1 MVPKEAI
8 GTGVLLEVFMAGML
22 SGRILKGAGGGM
34 LLLLDASADADRG
47 KMGLCGAALAG
58 FLANTVTR

>member
-1 MVPKEAI
+1 MVQREAI

-34 LLLLDASADADRG
+34 QLLLDTSADADQG

-58 FLANTVTR
+58 FLANALAG